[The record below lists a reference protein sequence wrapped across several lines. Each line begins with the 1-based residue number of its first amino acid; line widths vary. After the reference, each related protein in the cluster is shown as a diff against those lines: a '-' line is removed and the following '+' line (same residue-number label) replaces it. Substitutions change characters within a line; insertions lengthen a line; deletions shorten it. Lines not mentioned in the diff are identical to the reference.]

1 MKKRKNK
8 KRTQKV
14 CVRRFSAV
22 DIQNIRILAEMLG
35 ELLPYSGYKSRFN
48 IVSIAKKRGLSKYLS
63 KGSSSKKEALVEFIR
78 KLHKDKPRTIK
89 IIVREI
95 MPQAIERRHSQGNPI
110 LFDEA
115 GLFVKQL
122 CKLGID
128 LRKEIL
134 ALNFP
139 KSRPTIVPPPF
150 EIQDILKKFS
160 LHPLLMP
167 DCQKLFLDGH
177 INEAVRKAL
186 EKFETYVQKK
196 SGSNL
201 AGIDLMGKVFN
212 LVNPLIKLNSLS
224 NKTEQC
230 EQEGFMHIAMGI
242 MQWWRNSL
250 SHGDI
255 KQIDH
260 QEALGRLFLASNLLR
275 RLDEVV

>member
-1 MKKRKNK
+1 MKKRKHK
-8 KRTQKV
+8 KRIQKV
-14 CVRRFSAV
+14 CVKRFSAV

-35 ELLPYSGYKSRFN
+35 ELVPYSGYKSRFN

-110 LFDEA
+110 LYDEA
-115 GLFVKQL
+115 ELFAKQL
-122 CKLGID
+122 CKIGID

-134 ALNFP
+134 ALSLP
-139 KSRPTIVPPPF
+139 KSRPTIVPPTF

-167 DCQKLFLDGH
+167 DCQKLFLEGH
-177 INEAVRKAL
+177 INESVRKAL

-201 AGIDLMGKVFN
+201 VGIDLMGQVFN
-212 LVNPLIKLNSLS
+212 LAHPFIKLNSLS

-230 EQEGFMHIAMGI
+230 EQEGFMHIVMGI

-260 QEALGRLFLASNLLR
+260 QEALGRLFAVSNLLR
-275 RLDEVV
+275 RLDEAI

>member
-1 MKKRKNK
+1 
-8 KRTQKV
+8 
-14 CVRRFSAV
+14 
-22 DIQNIRILAEMLG
+22 
-35 ELLPYSGYKSRFN
+35 
-48 IVSIAKKRGLSKYLS
+48 VSIAKKRGLSKYLS

-78 KLHKDKPRTIK
+78 KLHRDKPRTIK

-95 MPQAIERRHSQGNPI
+95 MPQAIERRHTQGNPI
-110 LFDEA
+110 LSDEA
-115 GLFVKQL
+115 ESFAKQL

-139 KSRPTIVPPPF
+139 KSRPIIVPPPF
-150 EIQDILKKFS
+150 DIQEILKKFS
-160 LHPLLMP
+160 LHSLLMP
-167 DCQKLFLDGH
+167 DCQKLFLEGH

-186 EKFETYVQKK
+186 EKFEVYVQKK

-201 AGIDLMGKVFN
+201 MGIDLMGQVFN
-212 LVNPLIKLNSLS
+212 LNNPLIRLS
-224 NKTEQC
+224 PLANKTEQC

-250 SHGDI
+250 SHGDV

-260 QEALGRLFLASNLLR
+260 QEALGRLFLVSNLLK
-275 RLDEVV
+275 RLDEVN

>member
-1 MKKRKNK
+1 MSKRKHK
-8 KRTQKV
+8 KKIRKE
-14 CVRRFSAV
+14 CAKHFSAV

-35 ELLPYSGYKSRFN
+35 NLVPYSGYKSKFN
-48 IVSIAKKRGLSKYLS
+48 LLSIAKNKGLSKYLPRNI
-63 KGSSSKKEALVEFIR
+63 SSKKEALVEFIR

-95 MPQAIERRHSQGNPI
+95 MPQAIERRHTQGNPI

-115 GLFVKQL
+115 ESFVRQL
-122 CKLGID
+122 YKIGID

-134 ALNFP
+134 GLNFP
-139 KSRPTIVPPPF
+139 KSRPSIVPPPF
-150 EIQDILKKFS
+150 EVQEILKKFS

-167 DCQKLFLDGH
+167 DCQKLFLEGH

-186 EKFETYVQKK
+186 EKFEVYVQKK

-201 AGIDLMGKVFN
+201 VGVDLMGQVFN
-212 LVNPLIKLNSLS
+212 LNNPLIRLNSLS

-260 QEALGRLFLASNLLR
+260 QEALGRIFVVSNLLK
-275 RLDEVV
+275 RLENII

>member
-1 MKKRKNK
+1 MSKRKHK
-8 KRTQKV
+8 KKIRKE
-14 CVRRFSAV
+14 CVKHFSAV

-35 ELLPYSGYKSRFN
+35 NFVPYSGYKSKFN
-48 IVSIAKKRGLSKYLS
+48 IVSIVKKRGLSKYLS

-78 KLHKDKPRTIK
+78 KLHRNKPRTIK

-95 MPQAIERRHSQGNPI
+95 MPRAIERRHAQGNPI

-115 GLFVKQL
+115 ESFAKQL
-122 CKLGID
+122 CKIGID

-139 KSRPTIVPPPF
+139 KSRPSIVPPPF

-167 DCQKLFLDGH
+167 DCQKLFIEGH

-186 EKFETYVQKK
+186 EKFEAYVQKK
-196 SGSNL
+196 SGSNFV
-201 AGIDLMGKVFN
+201 GIDLMGNVFN
-212 LVNPLIKLNSLS
+212 LNCPLIKLNSLS

-250 SHGDI
+250 SHGDA

-260 QEALGRLFLASNLLR
+260 QEALGRIFVVSNLLKR
-275 RLDEVV
+275 VENII

>member
-89 IIVREI
+89 IIDREI
-95 MPQAIERRHSQGNPI
+95 MPQAIESRHSQGNPI